1 MAAVFMDKKERAAIL
16 VELKKEKAAFPT
28 IAQVLDAETCYEA
41 MGLQQPI
48 KGAPLDAE
56 ALRVAHARLL
66 RELHPEF
73 NPSRVA
79 VIAHKRMDEA
89 YAVLSDASMRSAY
102 DASLERSRGKIA
114 AAVARPPIWVTE
126 KRAPS
131 LSERQK
137 LFEQQQPGG
146 SEGSFVIGSSRH
158 DDSLVDQRAES
169 AVLLVLPQLAGL
181 ASWG

>member
-1 MAAVFMDKKERAAIL
+1 MAAVFLDKKERAAIL
-16 VELKKEKAAFPT
+16 VELKEEEAAFPT
-28 IAQVLDAETCYEA
+28 NCAGVGCSETCYEA

-48 KGAPLDAE
+48 KGALLDAE

-114 AAVARPPIWVTE
+114 ATVARPPI
-126 KRAPS
+126 
-131 LSERQK
+131 
-137 LFEQQQPGG
+137 
-146 SEGSFVIGSSRH
+146 
-158 DDSLVDQRAES
+158 
-169 AVLLVLPQLAGL
+169 
-181 ASWG
+181 